1 MNSNNLTGISS
12 NVLPYW
18 NKIKNLGSKDK
29 IELIALISASLTN
42 DTKATTSN
50 RTKEMISRCSGSWK
64 GNMTSKEIIDII
76 NTKVSS
82 SEPVKF

>member
-1 MNSNNLTGISS
+1 MNNNNLTDISS

-18 NKIKNLGSKDK
+18 NKIKDLGSKDK
-29 IELIALISASLTN
+29 IELIALISASLTKK
-42 DTKATTSN
+42 TITPTSN

-64 GNMTSKEIIDII
+64 GNMTTKEIIDII